1 MAAEKPGVTRNIVI
15 YGPPLAG
22 KTTLLRAYARS
33 RGLAVEETIQPW
45 SGMNSF
51 RVARVRDV
59 QRGLELVTLP
69 GTTWTK
75 DMWWPF
81 LVKMAGLAIVL
92 DSEEHREKMDRV
104 YVDALL
110 TRTLTVDA
118 CCTIWTKRDLLATA
132 TATAGA
138 GATASAGKPTA
149 LALESDPRLAPLP
162 RFETRHDEPDAHQ
175 LALTWLT
182 GQVTAVTPT

>member
-59 QRGLELVTLP
+59 QRRLELVTLP
-69 GTTWTK
+69 GKTWTK

-118 CCTIWTKRDLLATA
+118 CCTIWTKRDLLTSGGAS
-132 TATAGA
+132 AG
-138 GATASAGKPTA
+138 AGKPTA
-149 LALESDPRLAPLP
+149 LGLESDPRLAPLP

-182 GQVTAVTPT
+182 GQVTAVTAT